1 MPSRPRPALFN
12 RLPLTRIRMAIAR
25 VIYRGL
31 RLAWRDER
39 YRICRGGIYYEVD
52 LSEALD
58 LALFLFGHFQSHVTR
73 AKYFSL
79 PADGVVLDVGANFG
93 LMSLRFAQLAPQGQV
108 YAFEPTDYAFGKLR
122 RNLALN
128 AELAARITPVQT
140 FVSDS
145 AIPAR
150 PIPAYSSWKVD
161 GHPKNVH
168 PIHGGL
174 LCAGDSARVTTI
186 DDECDARQ
194 INRVDLIKV
203 DTDGHEY
210 WVLRGAART
219 LERYRP
225 FIIFEVGMYLM
236 KERGVTFEEY
246 VDYLTPLG
254 YRLVNS
260 KNGRV
265 VTRQDYARH
274 IPLYATTDILA
285 IPERQAP

>member
-1 MPSRPRPALFN
+1 MPSRTRVPLFN
-12 RLPLTRIRMAIAR
+12 RLPMTLIRLAIAR
-25 VIYRGL
+25 SIYRAA
-31 RLAWRDER
+31 RLIWRDEH

-58 LALFLFGHFQSHVTR
+58 LALVLFGHFQRHVTC

-93 LMSLRFAQLAPQGQV
+93 LMALRFAQLAPQGQV
-108 YAFEPTDYAFGKLR
+108 YAFEPTDYAFGKLK
-122 RNLALN
+122 RNLDLN

-161 GHPKNVH
+161 GRPKNVH

-186 DDECDARQ
+186 DELCEARQ

-219 LERYRP
+219 LERDHP
-225 FIIFEVGMYLM
+225 VIIFEVGMYLM

-246 VDYLTPLG
+246 VDYLAPLG

-260 KNGRV
+260 KNGRA
-265 VTRQDYARH
+265 VTQQDYEQQ

-285 IPERQAP
+285 IPASQAP